1 MKSGFVSIVGKP
13 NVGKST
19 LLNALVGSKVSI
31 VSDRPQTTRNRI
43 SAIANMPNVQI
54 VFVDTPGVH
63 KPRHGLGARLVQA
76 ARAAVEEMDLILFI
90 ADAASPVLTSDRAV
104 AEMLQGAACPV
115 WLVINKVDAVGH
127 DGLAAITSELQALY
141 PFADNRF
148 VSARRG
154 DNVRQLLSDIAAMMP
169 EGPMYYPPDVV
180 VDRPEEFIVG
190 EIVREKLI
198 EATRDEVPHSLAVVV
213 ESMREREDR
222 EIVDIDASII
232 VERDSQKGIVIGAG
246 GRVLRDV
253 GTSAREE
260 IQRLLGSQVN
270 LQLWVKVRPR
280 WRDDDSML
288 NRLGYRE

>member
-43 SAIANMPNVQI
+43 SAIANMPGVQI

-63 KPRHGLGARLVQA
+63 KPRHGLGERLVQA

-104 AEMLQGAACPV
+104 AEMLQGAGCPV
-115 WLVINKVDAVGH
+115 WLIINKVDAVGA
-127 DGLAAITSELQALY
+127 DALAAITRQLQELY
-141 PFADNRF
+141 SFADTRL

-154 DNVRQLLSDIAAMMP
+154 DNVRRLLDDIATMMP
-169 EGPMYYPPDVV
+169 EGPMYYPADVV
-180 VDRPEEFIVG
+180 VDRPEEFLVS
-190 EIVREKLI
+190 ELVREKLI
-198 EATRDEVPHSLAVVV
+198 QATRDEVPHSLAVVV
-213 ESMREREDR
+213 ESMRERDDR
-222 EIVDIDASII
+222 EIVDIDATIL

-246 GRVLRDV
+246 GRVLREV
-253 GTSAREE
+253 GTLAREE

-270 LQLWVKVRPR
+270 LQLWVKVKPR

>member
-1 MKSGFVSIVGKP
+1 LKSGFVSIVGKP

>member
-1 MKSGFVSIVGKP
+1 VKSGFVSIVGKP

-19 LLNALVGSKVSI
+19 LVNALVGSKVSI

-43 SAIANMPNVQI
+43 SAIANLPDVQV

-63 KPRHGLGARLVQA
+63 KPRHGLGERLVRA
-76 ARAAVEEMDLILFI
+76 ARAAVDEMDLILFV
-90 ADAASPVLTSDRAV
+90 ADATTPVLTSDRAV
-104 AEMLQGAACPV
+104 AQMVQGAGCPV
-115 WLVINKVDAVGH
+115 WLIINKVDAVGP
-127 DGLAAITSELQALY
+127 DALAAIAGQLNELY
-141 PFADNRF
+141 PFAQVRF

-154 DNVRQLLSDIAAMMP
+154 DNMRELLKDIAAMMP

-190 EIVREKLI
+190 ELVREKLI
-198 EATRDEVPHSLAVVV
+198 QATRDEVPHSLAVVV
-213 ESMREREDR
+213 ESMRGRDDR
-222 EIVDIDASII
+222 DIVDIDVSVL

-246 GRVLRDV
+246 GHVLREV
-253 GTSAREE
+253 GTMAREE

-270 LQLWVKVRPR
+270 LQLWVKVKPR

>member
-1 MKSGFVSIVGKP
+1 M
-13 NVGKST
+13 
-19 LLNALVGSKVSI
+19 
-31 VSDRPQTTRNRI
+31 
-43 SAIANMPNVQI
+43 
-54 VFVDTPGVH
+54 FVDTPGVH

>member
-1 MKSGFVSIVGKP
+1 MGKP